1 MEGYGWDPEIPS
13 LCFAFSVHENEAQ
26 DKYEIEWLYRDQW
39 PEMHMT
45 QLRMDQDAAPYDN
58 YLVMLGYSRA
68 VLNGPNMFQVFAANS
83 ILQRQLQNPEAE
95 IVMFTIPYQIMLY
108 KTSPLNVMVKAFMSL
123 YFFVTVLPLV
133 VYTTM
138 QVARE
143 KESGMRQLMFDNGL
157 SPVIHFVSWL
167 LFYSVLNL
175 IISIIYVASMGAI
188 VYKNDS
194 WTLLFIVVFLSI

>member
-1 MEGYGWDPEIPS
+1 
-13 LCFAFSVHENEAQ
+13 
-26 DKYEIEWLYRDQW
+26 
-39 PEMHMT
+39 
-45 QLRMDQDAAPYDN
+45 
-58 YLVMLGYSRA
+58 
-68 VLNGPNMFQVFAANS
+68 
-83 ILQRQLQNPEAE
+83 
-95 IVMFTIPYQIMLY
+95 
-108 KTSPLNVMVKAFMSL
+108 MVKAFMSL